1 MGTHEDFH
9 KLGIIDPIKDGSYE
23 VTEFGMGIYQFIE
36 SYLHDEHKE
45 KHELYEKIT
54 IVNADIAI
62 EVSRL
67 ASAYY
72 ESTTLKSKIK
82 FLLEE
87 KDELEQ
93 QYEQLE

>member
-36 SYLHDEHKE
+36 RYLLEEHKE

-72 ESTTLKSKIK
+72 ESTTLKNKIK

>member
-1 MGTHEDFH
+1 MGTLESLH
-9 KLGIIDPIKDGSYE
+9 KLGIIEPIKDGSYK
-23 VTEFGMGIYQFIE
+23 VTEFGMEIYEFIE

-45 KHELYEKIT
+45 KHEVYEKIT

-87 KDELEQ
+87 KDELERI
-93 QYEQLE
+93 

>member
-23 VTEFGMGIYQFIE
+23 VTEFGMGIYQLIE
-36 SYLHDEHKE
+36 SYLHDEHNE
-45 KHELYEKIT
+45 KHEVYEKIT

-93 QYEQLE
+93 RYEQLE

>member
-9 KLGIIDPIKDGSYE
+9 KLGIIDPIKDGSYK

-36 SYLHDEHKE
+36 SYLHDEHKL

-54 IVNADIAI
+54 IVNADIAL
-62 EVSRL
+62 EVSHL
-67 ASAYY
+67 SSAYY

-93 QYEQLE
+93 RYEQLE